1 MPAIVDDLRYA
12 IRQLRKTP
20 GFTLVCVLTLALG
33 IGANTAVF
41 SVMNAVLLRS
51 LPVADSARVVYLRTS
66 NPPNGTGTIDS
77 NETFSYAV
85 YDALRRQNR
94 GLTPVMAYAP
104 LATGKVAVRYGGS
117 RSRQK
122 ATWSVEASSPAWV

>member
-1 MPAIVDDLRYA
+1 MPALFNDLRYA

-51 LPVADSARVVYLRTS
+51 LPVADPGRVVYLQNSGAAQAERARSTRIRPSPTRSTTRCASRTV
-66 NPPNGTGTIDS
+66 
-77 NETFSYAV
+77 E
-85 YDALRRQNR
+85 
-94 GLTPVMAYAP
+94 LTQVMAYVP
-104 LATGKVAVRYGGS
+104 AV
-117 RSRQK
+117 SRQGRGALWSAARKKPK
-122 ATWSVEASSPAWV
+122 ATW